1 MALKTALTMVTRP
14 IDDIW
19 LDLPL
24 FLSHSLSTGDGDG
37 AAGHGAAGAGDGVAA
52 GRDRQV
58 LRCREGEGQGQGR
71 RCGGRDGGCSDTWGP
86 LQGAGSRGR

>member
-1 MALKTALTMVTRP
+1 MT
-14 IDDIW
+14 
-19 LDLPL
+19 
-24 FLSHSLSTGDGDG
+24 S
-37 AAGHGAAGAGDGVAA
+37 AGAGDGVAA